1 MTVEVWD
8 EEEGRKGFQFGLFT
22 VINGDVMF
30 DPLFILSAEV
40 DNGTI
45 RNLDI
50 IGYENTNPY
59 IMMRIDENDMAY
71 YWGKKEK
78 DMYGLKRRFSSFLD
92 TVTILTPY
100 LCETSTIKPYCF
112 E

>member
-1 MTVEVWD
+1 MEVWD
-8 EEEGRKGFQFGLFT
+8 EEDGRKGFQFGLFT

-30 DPLFILSAEV
+30 DPLFTLSAEV

-50 IGYENTNPY
+50 TGYENTNPY
-59 IMMRIDENDMAY
+59 ILMRIDDNDIAY

-78 DMYGLKRRFSSFLD
+78 DVYGLKRRFSSFLD
-92 TVTILTPY
+92 TVTKLTLYLSETAIVKPY
-100 LCETSTIKPYCF
+100 LTD
-112 E
+112 